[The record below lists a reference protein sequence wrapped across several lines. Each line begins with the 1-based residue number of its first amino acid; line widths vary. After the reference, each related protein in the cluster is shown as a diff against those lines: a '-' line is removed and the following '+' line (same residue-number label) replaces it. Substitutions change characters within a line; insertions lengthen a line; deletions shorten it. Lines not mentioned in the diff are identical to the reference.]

1 MAEQDELIVET
12 RTLGELVDAI
22 KGYRQQLS
30 VFSDHALMELER
42 LEAWI
47 KANVESG
54 TPKIALHKLPRR

>member
-1 MAEQDELIVET
+1 MDEQDDLIVET
-12 RTLGELVDAI
+12 LTLRELLLAVE
-22 KGYRQQLS
+22 GYRRQLS